1 MIKWSRRLLTLFL
14 AAMLLCGALPASAEE
29 ELNLAS
35 QAAVLLDA
43 ETGAVLYQK
52 NMHQVLYP
60 ASITKIMTALLAVQ
74 NLQPEAVLTVSQ
86 TAVNAVPRTSSHIS
100 LKAGERLTVEQALY
114 AIGMESANDAANVL
128 AEAVSGSL
136 EAFAQLMTETAAQLG
151 AKNTHFANANG
162 LPDSS
167 HTTTAYD
174 MALITAAAWKQEG
187 LKKYF
192 STVTYTLPATNL
204 SAARSFNNKDR
215 LLPGGQYYY
224 DGVEMAKT
232 GWTSSAQGTF
242 AAVVQK
248 GDVTLVAVTLKSPL
262 LEDKYKDTHQLM
274 DYGFSHYS
282 RVKVTGERV
291 VASLELGAFTPAA
304 NQKLS
309 YLIPA
314 GESVD
319 DISFALEPLDW
330 EGEKRERV
338 KAAVYA
344 SIGELRLPDGELTLT
359 QPHKERGE
367 AFTLSE
373 LLQGRQ
379 VQMEDLPP
387 AVRTLIVIALIV
399 LLAVFLLWLKRQI
412 QRHRRRRHL
421 KARIKRMKKRM
432 Q

>member
-1 MIKWSRRLLTLFL
+1 MMKWSRQLLTFLL
-14 AAMLLCGALPASAEE
+14 AAVLLCGLLPASAEE
-29 ELNLAS
+29 ELSLAS

-43 ETGAVLYQK
+43 DTGAVLYQK
-52 NMHQVLYP
+52 NMHQALYP

-74 NLQPEAVLTVSQ
+74 NLQPETVLTVSQ

-100 LKAGERLTVEQALY
+100 LLAGEQLTVEQALY

-136 EAFAQLMTETAAQLG
+136 EAFAQLMTETAEQLG

-162 LPDSS
+162 LPDST

-192 STVTYTLPATNL
+192 STVSYTLPATNR
-204 SAARSFNNKDR
+204 SAARSFQNKDR

-232 GWTSSAQGTF
+232 GWTTSAQGTF
-242 AAVVQK
+242 AAVVQQ

-262 LEDKYKDTHQLM
+262 LEDKYKDTHKLM

-282 RVKVTGERV
+282 RVRVTGERV
-291 VASLELGAFTPAA
+291 TASMDLGEFTPAA

-314 GESVD
+314 GEAAE
-319 DISFALEPLDW
+319 DITFALEPLDW
-330 EGEKRERV
+330 EREKREQV
-338 KAAVYA
+338 KVQVYA
-344 SIGELRLPDGELTLT
+344 SLGELRLPDKELTLT
-359 QPHKERGE
+359 RPHRERE
-367 AFTLSE
+367 AFILSE
-373 LLQGRQ
+373 LLQSQSFRL
-379 VQMEDLPP
+379 EELPP
-387 AVRTLIVIALIV
+387 AVRTLMVIGLVALLV
-399 LLAVFLLWLKRQI
+399 LLLLWLKRQI

-432 Q
+432 K

>member
-74 NLQPEAVLTVSQ
+74 NLQPETVLTVSQ

-136 EAFAQLMTETAAQLG
+136 EGFAQLMTETAAQLG

-215 LLPGGQYYY
+215 LLPGRQYYY

-242 AAVVQK
+242 AAVVRQ

-262 LEDKYKDTHQLM
+262 LEDKYRDTHRLM

-291 VASLELGAFTPAA
+291 VGSLELGAFTPAA

-330 EGEKRERV
+330 EGERRV
-338 KAAVYA
+338 KVAVYA

-373 LLQGRQ
+373 LLQGRP
-379 VQMEDLPP
+379 VQIEDLPP